1 MQGRELLLLRICRY
15 EMAALSHPF
24 GGRDIGQLMER
35 ILAGRYKPL
44 DPKCFSADFRGQP
57 RLQRTR
63 DAPMACDMHAMRHVA
78 CNVPRCMRRVTW
90 CATCRVACD
99 VPRGVPRAA
108 LHATCHVV
116 CGMQRCPWASPPSE
130 PCGPLSPSVAVV

>member
-63 DAPMACDMHAMRHVA
+63 DAPMACDMQ
-78 CNVPRCMRRVTW
+78 CCMRCATW
-90 CATCRVACD
+90 RATCRVACD
-99 VPRGVPRAA
+99 VSRGVQRAA

-116 CGMQRCPWASPPSE
+116 CGMQRCPWASPRTD